1 LDLVT
6 PRKASEQF
14 GVTTGM
20 IWYWLKKGRI
30 NRYPIEGN
38 TRNYLV
44 SLNEVWEAIEWKSN
58 LIDSHPNLVTRKEA
72 ASLIGVVEKEIS
84 YYVKMGYLKPHYI
97 FGNGKHY
104 LVEREEVLKQPKRI
118 ADMYSAPERKQKLRE
133 LALSQPRQGKAFA
146 KRQTD

>member
-1 LDLVT
+1 
-6 PRKASEQF
+6 
-14 GVTTGM
+14 
-20 IWYWLKKGRI
+20 
-30 NRYPIEGN
+30 
-38 TRNYLV
+38 
-44 SLNEVWEAIEWKSN
+44 
-58 LIDSHPNLVTRKEA
+58 
-72 ASLIGVVEKEIS
+72 
-84 YYVKMGYLKPHYI
+84 MGYLKPHYI